1 MVREG
6 KVGRS
11 SNFKKRVRS
20 KHEGSD
26 DSDEDYVASEEGNE
40 ESDDEDDDED
50 YCFSLNECA
59 SEEGFQSFNEE
70 DEGGEEEVRTPIRLK
85 CGWGSSVRERNIV
98 NRKSVKRKQVS
109 DEEEEDKDYEQDGE
123 KAEDDAEDYCSW
135 LNECS
140 SEEDFRSFNE
150 EDAGEEEEVRRVVR
164 LKSEHVSSVRE
175 RKIVDRKP
183 VKRKRVSDKE
193 EEDKDYEQDEEE
205 EVEDEDEE
213 FNPDEDCFDEKF
225 TPDDE
230 EDCLDEEF
238 TPNDEEDC
246 LDEDEEEEFTVKKK
260 KYNTKVSKRGLRKK
274 NPSKH
279 RTKRKKSAVSKKP
292 LRNQGRKKRPLKR
305 KRMAEEDDN
314 DDCGFIDNTRA
325 PRKKSRIN
333 AGWRKKAYVVT
344 SDSDFVSSG
353 SSDYEYTISE
363 EKTEV
368 VKEASQFFGSS
379 KTSLRSS
386 SSSKRAQDFEEIGHP
401 KKPPGIKGKEKAEET
416 KAKVIKSVCGICL
429 TEENKRRLRGTLS
442 CCSHY
447 FCFTCIMEWSKV
459 ESRCP
464 LCKQRFETINK
475 PARSAAGVDSK
486 EVVIQVPKRDQVYQ
500 PSEEE
505 LRSYLDPYENVI
517 CSECHQGGD
526 DELMLLCDICDSSA
540 HTYCV
545 GLSREVPEGNWYCDG
560 CRPVAIGSS
569 SSQVQDCF
577 PDQRTINN
585 SYNRFSPIVN
595 VGESLD
601 SAVSPSPC
609 MPSIPTFVG
618 CPSPRFPSVDIP
630 VPPAPGVGAPT
641 LTGRRWLHRHI
652 QNLRSMNRMNFLAG
666 RSDGISTTNMDT
678 DFVNSLTDQNRE
690 TTVQQARSQD
700 TGIQHPTVFE
710 ERLQNDPSSSLPSM
724 DLCSSR
730 LDNLRGQAV
739 EDSTSPASNT
749 LVNLILWPELAG
761 ISSNDRLRQCSN
773 GSNIGPDSCS
783 PFTVKDE
790 DNFSMAKKQLQPM
803 VRSHLRALS
812 NNIDLDNGTFKDI
825 TTSATHTLLA
835 ACGLEHTRSEV
846 HIVPPPSNC
855 THVQRAAAEQASLM
869 KGCCSTCFDSFVK
882 DVVKRIMDTR
892 SPQWLSLGL

>member
-26 DSDEDYVASEEGNE
+26 DSDEDYVALEDGNE
-40 ESDDEDDDED
+40 ESVDDDDED

-70 DEGGEEEVRTPIRLK
+70 DEGGEEEVRMPIGLK

-98 NRKSVKRKQVS
+98 SRKSVKRKQVS
-109 DEEEEDKDYEQDGE
+109 DEEEEDKDFEQDGE

-140 SEEDFRSFNE
+140 LEEDFRSFNE
-150 EDAGEEEEVRRVVR
+150 EDVGEEEEVRRVVR

-175 RKIVDRKP
+175 KKIVDRKP

-213 FNPDEDCFDEKF
+213 FSPDEEDCFDEEF

-246 LDEDEEEEFTVKKK
+246 LDEDEEEDLTGKKK
-260 KYNTKVSKRGLRKK
+260 KNNTKVSKRGLRKK

-279 RTKRKKSAVSKKP
+279 RTKKKKSAVSKKP

-305 KRMAEEDDN
+305 KRMAEEDND

-325 PRKKSRIN
+325 PREKSRIN
-333 AGWRKKAYVVT
+333 AGRRKKAYVVP

-353 SSDYEYTISE
+353 SSGYEYTISE
-363 EKTEV
+363 EKTEI
-368 VKEASQFFGSS
+368 VKEAGQFFGSS

-386 SSSKRAQDFEEIGHP
+386 SSSKRAPDFEEIGHP
-401 KKPPGIKGKEKAEET
+401 KKPSGMKGKEKAEET

-429 TEENKRRLRGTLS
+429 TEENKQRLRGTLS

-569 SSQVQDCF
+569 SSHVQDCF

-601 SAVSPSPC
+601 SAVSPSPR
-609 MPSIPTFVG
+609 MPSTPTFVG

-630 VPPAPGVGAPT
+630 VVSPAPGVGAPT
-641 LTGRRWLHRHI
+641 LTGRRWLHGHI
-652 QNLRSMNRMNFLAG
+652 QNLRSMNRINFLAG
-666 RSDGISTTNMDT
+666 RSDGISTTNMGT
-678 DFVNSLTDQNRE
+678 DFVNSLTDQSRE
-690 TTVQQARSQD
+690 TTVQQARPQD
-700 TGIQHPTVFE
+700 TGVQHPTVFE

-730 LDNLRGQAV
+730 LENLRGQAV
-739 EDSTSPASNT
+739 QDSTSPTSNT

-761 ISSNDRLRQCSN
+761 ISSNDQLRQCSN

-783 PFTVKDE
+783 PFSIRDE
-790 DNFSMAKKQLQPM
+790 DNFSMA
-803 VRSHLRALS
+803 
-812 NNIDLDNGTFKDI
+812 KDI
-825 TTSATHTLLA
+825 TTSATHTILA
-835 ACGLEHTRSEV
+835 ACGLEHRRSEA

-855 THVQRAAAEQASLM
+855 THIQRAAAEHASLM